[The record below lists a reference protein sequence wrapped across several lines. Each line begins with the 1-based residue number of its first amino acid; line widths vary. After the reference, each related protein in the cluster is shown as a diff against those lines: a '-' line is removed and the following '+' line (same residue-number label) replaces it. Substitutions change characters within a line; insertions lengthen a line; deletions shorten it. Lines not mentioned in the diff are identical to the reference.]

1 MLFRSDLQNLK
12 DRCNEQS
19 RQQGLHV
26 PEKGKTFSGEER
38 EELYDKLIENGC
50 DADLIA
56 LEGADHADLQFFQ
69 DELWDRIIEFFKT
82 KLG

>member
-1 MLFRSDLQNLK
+1 MTSLLK
-12 DRCNEQS
+12 MAVMQ
-19 RQQGLHV
+19 
-26 PEKGKTFSGEER
+26 
-38 EELYDKLIENGC
+38 
-50 DADLIA
+50 IA

>member
-1 MLFRSDLQNLK
+1 MSKVTKEDTTILII
-12 DRCNEQS
+12 
-19 RQQGLHV
+19 QGINDKTV
-26 PEKGKTFSGEER
+26 PFEKR
-38 EELYDKLIENGC
+38 EELNDKLIENGC

>member
-1 MLFRSDLQNLK
+1 MIRQFPF
-12 DRCNEQS
+12 EQS
-19 RQQGLHV
+19 
-26 PEKGKTFSGEER
+26 

-56 LEGADHADLQFFQ
+56 LICSFSRMNCGKDN
-69 DELWDRIIEFFKT
+69 RVFKT

>member
-1 MLFRSDLQNLK
+1 MAKTIDEIMAEARN
-12 DRCNEQS
+12 
-19 RQQGLHV
+19 GLTG
-26 PEKGKTFSGEER
+26 EKS

-69 DELWDRIIEFFKT
+69 DELWERIIEFFKT

>member
-1 MLFRSDLQNLK
+1 MCIRDRS
-12 DRCNEQS
+12 
-19 RQQGLHV
+19 
-26 PEKGKTFSGEER
+26 

>member
-1 MLFRSDLQNLK
+1 MRLAPSPSTVYGFISIVPPFLIIHGINDQTVPF
-12 DRCNEQS
+12 EQS
-19 RQQGLHV
+19 
-26 PEKGKTFSGEER
+26 

-56 LEGADHADLQFFQ
+56 LEGADHADMQFFQ